1 MHDMADRLFAD
12 TTLAALYDSFC
23 PRGRRDDF
31 DFYMPMVMAAEAVLD
46 VGCGTGAMLH
56 EARDAGHQG
65 RLCGLDPASGM
76 IEQARKRSDI
86 EWVLGD
92 LTSCVWGAE
101 FDLVVMTGHA
111 FQVLIEDA
119 DLRTSLTAIA
129 AALTPSGVFAFET
142 RNPKA
147 REWERWKPEHAALV
161 TDPDG
166 RTVRMSRQIEAPF
179 DGNVV
184 SFSHTFSSPDWDQVE
199 VSNSTLRF
207 IEAELLARF
216 LAEAGLEIEA
226 QFGDWDRSP
235 LTDAS
240 PEIITLARLAE
251 KA

>member
-1 MHDMADRLFAD
+1 MADRLFAD
-12 TTLAALYDSFC
+12 ITLAALYDSFC
-23 PRGRRDDF
+23 PRLRRDDF

-56 EARDAGHQG
+56 EARDAGHRG

-76 IEQARKRSDI
+76 IEQARRRSDV

-92 LTSCVWGAE
+92 LTSRAWVAE

-119 DLRTSLTAIA
+119 DLRTSLAAIA
-129 AALTPSGVFAFET
+129 AALTPRGVFAFET
-142 RNPKA
+142 RNPKV
-147 REWERWKPEHAALV
+147 REWERWKPGHAAQV
-161 TDPDG
+161 SDPDG
-166 RTVRMSRQIEAPF
+166 RTIRMSRQVEASF

-199 VSNSTLRF
+199 VSHSTLRF

-216 LAEAGLEIEA
+216 LAEAGLGVEA

-235 LTDAS
+235 LTDSS
-240 PEIITLARLAE
+240 PEIITFARLGAE
-251 KA
+251 QA